1 MSAPAPGS
9 APTTPPI
16 TEPEPTRALFRQM
29 PRRVGRIV
37 PLPSIFGIGIES
49 PRLAVTARST
59 SESPNRPI
67 IAAMKSTPRYSC
79 S

>member
-9 APTTPPI
+9 APTTPPM
-16 TEPEPTRALFRQM
+16 TAPEPTRPLFRQM
-29 PRRVGRIV
+29 LRRVGRTV
-37 PLPSIFGIGIES
+37 PPDSSFGIGIDS
-49 PRLAVTARST
+49 PRRAVTARST
-59 SESPNRPI
+59 SERPNSPI